1 MNRVKFLERS
11 PFFISAG
18 FFLLQDA
25 NTIYYIVDGKFYNNG
40 IIQSITGDI
49 QIGIG
54 GATTLGISAT
64 GNTNLYMIVFQSD
77 PFTWY

>member
-1 MNRVKFLERS
+1 MLERS

-25 NTIYYIVDGKFYNNG
+25 NTIYYIVGGKFYNNG